1 MKSSVFCSVCLLV
14 GIYVTALWGP
24 ALAADPPADERFQR
38 SARHMG
44 VEFAIVLYAPEEAL
58 ATAALDRAFAR
69 IAELDRVMS
78 DYDPASE
85 LSRLSE
91 TSSVP
96 PGASTLDPPASA
108 VPVKVSDDLWN
119 VLVWSQDLSRD
130 SGGAFDVT
138 IGPLTKLWRRARRQN
153 ELPAPERLAEARAA
167 VGYAFLKLD
176 DRTRTAQLRRANM
189 RLDLGGV
196 AKGLAADE
204 ALAEIKRSGI
214 TRALVRASGD
224 IAVGDPPPGET
235 GWRIGIAPLDPDD
248 PPTTFVRLAN
258 AAISTSG
265 DSRQHLEIA
274 GRRYSHIIDPRTGV
288 GVSGRSSVSVIATT
302 GREADA
308 IATAVSVLGPEAGL
322 ALIEQRNEVELLM
335 VHASQ
340 RGEVRTVQ
348 SAGFSR
354 FLDK

>member
-1 MKSSVFCSVCLLV
+1 MKFSVFYSVCLLF
-14 GIYVTALWGP
+14 GIYVTALGGP
-24 ALAADPPADERFQR
+24 ALAEQPTDERFQR

-44 VEFAIVLYAPEEAL
+44 VEFEIVLYAPEEAV
-58 ATAALDRAFAR
+58 ASAALDRAFAR
-69 IAELDRVMS
+69 IAALDLVMS
-78 DYDPASE
+78 DYDPSSE

-96 PGASTLDPPASA
+96 PGASTLDPPPSA

-119 VLVWSQDLSRD
+119 VLAWSHDLSRE

-167 VGYAFLKLD
+167 VGYALLKLD
-176 DRTRTAQLRRANM
+176 HQTRTVQLTRPNM

-214 TRALVRASGD
+214 SRALVRASGD
-224 IAVGDPPPGET
+224 IVVGDPPPGET

-248 PPTTFVRLAN
+248 PPTTFVRLTN

-265 DSRQHLEIA
+265 DSRQHLEID
-274 GRRYSHIIDPRTGV
+274 GRRYSHIIDPRTGL
-288 GVSGRSSVSVIATT
+288 GVPGRSSVSVIATS
-302 GREADA
+302 GKEADA
-308 IATAVSVLGPEAGL
+308 IATAVSVLGPEPGF
-322 ALIEQRNEVELLM
+322 ALIERRQSVELLM
-335 VHASQ
+335 VYENEKS
-340 RGEVRTVQ
+340 VRRKVQ

-354 FLDK
+354 FIDN